1 MSEKHRRSLRLLTI
15 LYIALMLWLLFF
27 QRQPRCWEM
36 PYIECLRTGMEL
48 ELFRATKRYL
58 YIARYDL
65 ATAIIY
71 LGGNILCFLP
81 MGFFL
86 SLGRKGPGRVFLE
99 ALGLIL
105 AIELVQYVT
114 TLGYFDIDDIVSNL
128 LGVGLGWLLYR
139 LLRRRKE

>member
-1 MSEKHRRSLRLLTI
+1 MKQKHRRSLRLLTI
-15 LYIALMLWLLFF
+15 VYIALMLWLLFF
-27 QRQPRCWEM
+27 QRQPRFWEM
-36 PYIECLRTGMEL
+36 PYAECLRTGMEL

-65 ATAIIY
+65 MTAIVY
-71 LGGNILCFLP
+71 LGGNILCFVP
-81 MGFFL
+81 MGFLL
-86 SLGRKGPGRVFLE
+86 SLGPKSPGRVFWQ

-128 LGVGLGWLLYR
+128 LGVFMGWLLYR
-139 LLRRRKE
+139 LLRKRKE